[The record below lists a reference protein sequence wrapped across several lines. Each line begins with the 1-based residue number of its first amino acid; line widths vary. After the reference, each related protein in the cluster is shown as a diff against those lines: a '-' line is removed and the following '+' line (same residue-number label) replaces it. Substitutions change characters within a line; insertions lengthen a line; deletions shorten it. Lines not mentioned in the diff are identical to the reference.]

1 MKKVKK
7 EKTKKQKKDK
17 GVSKALVGA
26 AEDDHKKKSP
36 SKVNTVS
43 KGKVDKAELEAT
55 KSRLTSMLSH
65 AFNSYKSRQVQVK
78 SELDHKISEFRQS
91 LSNQDP

>member
-7 EKTKKQKKDK
+7 EKTKKQKKEK
-17 GVSKALVGA
+17 GA

-43 KGKVDKAELEAT
+43 KAQADKAELEAT
-55 KSRLTSMLSH
+55 KSRLSSMLSH
-65 AFNSYKSRQVQVK
+65 AFTSYKSRQV
-78 SELDHKISEFRQS
+78 
-91 LSNQDP
+91 